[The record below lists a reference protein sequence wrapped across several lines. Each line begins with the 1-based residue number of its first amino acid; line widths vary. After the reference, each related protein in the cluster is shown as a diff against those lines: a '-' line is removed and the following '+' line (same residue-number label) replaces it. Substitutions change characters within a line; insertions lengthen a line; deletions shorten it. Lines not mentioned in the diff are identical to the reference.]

1 VQALRAVVVG
11 AGLMGRFHARV
22 ISESPDTTLVGVL
35 DAAPDAERVASE
47 RNVPWLRSLRE
58 LDPRSVDF
66 AIVSVPTSDHAA
78 VTAALLAD
86 GVPVLVEK
94 PVAATPAEARL
105 LITTAHKAGVPLA
118 VGHVERFN
126 PAVRALEERLRAGEL
141 GRVFQIHA
149 RRLSPFPARIGDTGV
164 THDLATHDLDIMCRL
179 GGMPTRLSAEVD
191 RKAHRTRE
199 DLLAALLRFE
209 SGTIGLLEVNWLTPT
224 KVRQLSVTGERG
236 MFVVDYLEQH
246 LTLYENAHATEA
258 WPELDVFDGVTE
270 GNVIRYAIRREEPL
284 RAQLDA
290 FVRAVR
296 DEAPVAVTGEDG
308 LRVLELALALL
319 EAAETGRTLELE
331 PARALA

>member
-1 VQALRAVVVG
+1 
-11 AGLMGRFHARV
+11 MGRFHARL

-35 DAAPDAERVASE
+35 DAARAAERVAAE
-47 RNVPWLRSLRE
+47 RNVPWLQSLDA
-58 LDPRSVDF
+58 LDPRAVDF
-66 AIVSVPTSDHAA
+66 AVVSVPTSEHATVA
-78 VTAALLAD
+78 AALLAD

-94 PVAATPAEARL
+94 PIAATPEEART
-105 LITTAHKAGVPLA
+105 LITAARRAGVPLA

-126 PAVRALEERLRAGEL
+126 PAVRALEERLGADEL

-149 RRLSPFPARIGDTGV
+149 RRLSPFPARVGDTGV

-179 GGMPTRLSAEVD
+179 GGIPIRVSAEVD

-199 DLLAALLRFE
+199 DLLAALLRFD

-258 WPELDVFDGVTE
+258 WPQLDVFDGVTE

-290 FVRAVR
+290 FVRALR
-296 DEAPVAVTGEDG
+296 GQAAVAVTGEDG

-319 EAAETGRTLELE
+319 EAAESGRTIEIE
-331 PARALA
+331 PTGVVA

>member
-1 VQALRAVVVG
+1 
-11 AGLMGRFHARV
+11 MGRFHARV
-22 ISESPDTTLVGVL
+22 ISESPETTLVSVL
-35 DAAPDAERVASE
+35 DAASSAEQVAAE
-47 RNVPWLRSLRE
+47 RNVPWLRSLDE

-66 AIVSVPTSDHAA
+66 AVVSVPTSEHAA
-78 VTAALLAD
+78 VATVLLGE

-94 PVAATPAEARL
+94 PLAATPEEARA
-105 LITTAHKAGVPLA
+105 LIAAARQAAVPLA

-126 PAVRALEERLRAGEL
+126 PAVRALEERLAAGEL

-149 RRLSPFPARIGDTGV
+149 RRLSPFPVRVGDTGV
-164 THDLATHDLDIMCRL
+164 ALDLATHDLDVMCRL

-199 DLLAALLRFE
+199 DLLAALLRFD

-258 WPELDVFDGVTE
+258 WPQLDVFDGVTE
-270 GNVIRYAIRREEPL
+270 GNVTRYAIRREEPL

-290 FVRAVR
+290 FVRALR
-296 DEAPVAVTGEDG
+296 GGPAVAVSGEDG

-319 EAAETGRTLELE
+319 EAAESGRTIDLE